1 MAFSEPAE
9 NIKHLD
15 LKEGMKVADFGAGS
29 GFSAF
34 SEILQS
40 RYSGQLIGMDGN
52 ALPMAENIAALGA
65 LQFSRGLG
73 VDAALAQPFYL
84 RDKVALKT
92 SEREQMALDKPGK

>member
-1 MAFSEPAE
+1 
-9 NIKHLD
+9 
-15 LKEGMKVADFGAGS
+15 
-29 GFSAF
+29 
-34 SEILQS
+34 
-40 RYSGQLIGMDGN
+40 MDGN